1 MNWMSVLVLILVILN
16 GILFTLFL
24 KMFAKCKKIIFSA
37 KYFSNYSLNLEQVL
51 KKHKMIEM
59 ILLLLNASLRD
70 NYEEFTMV
78 YQKLY
83 FSGIDKSIL
92 DNTEKLTDF
101 LYKLTDD
108 KIEIKEGEK
117 PFAYKFIEVE

>member
-1 MNWMSVLVLILVILN
+1 
-16 GILFTLFL
+16 
-24 KMFAKCKKIIFSA
+24 
-37 KYFSNYSLNLEQVL
+37 
-51 KKHKMIEM
+51 MIEM

-117 PFAYKFIEVE
+117 PFSYKFIEVE

>member
-16 GILFTLFL
+16 GILFALFL
-24 KMFAKCKKIIFSA
+24 NILAKCKKIIFSA
-37 KYFSNYSLNLEQVL
+37 KYFSNYSLNLEQML